1 MKLTMSTVSLNLR
14 QPTSHNLVLCRQE
27 NLSDHPMRKLSM
39 LRAIQAFEAAAR
51 HENYSG
57 AATELSVTPAAI
69 GQQVRALEAWL
80 GAPLFRRLASGANRL
95 VLTEAAAEAL
105 PEFKL
110 GFDHLDVGLRRL
122 RQSQRLLVTV
132 AVSQGFVARWLLP
145 RLDRFAATWPAV
157 EVRLDVSDRLA
168 DIEHG
173 EADLGIRCGAGQ
185 WPGLAVK
192 RLMDEEMFPVC
203 SPSLLQG
210 LSAPENA
217 VALARMPLIHDL
229 TMPHSGVFPSWRE
242 WLQEQGV
249 RMSRSLH
256 GLQINLSAAVVQAAL
271 NGQGVALAR
280 RAFVSDELRS
290 GRLQRLL
297 PAVQW
302 PIRWAYYV
310 VQPESAMLR
319 EPVTAFV
326 DWLAGE
332 AAAELKA
339 PVSGPAEKSAT

>member
-1 MKLTMSTVSLNLR
+1 
-14 QPTSHNLVLCRQE
+14 
-27 NLSDHPMRKLSM
+27 M

-57 AATELSVTPAAI
+57 AAVELRVTPAAI

-95 VLTEAAAEAL
+95 ALTEAAAGAL
-105 PEFKL
+105 PDFKL
-110 GFDHLDVGLRRL
+110 GFDHLDVGLRRF
-122 RQSQRLLVTV
+122 RQSQRPIVTV

-145 RLDRFAATWPAV
+145 RLDRFAAAWPVV

-173 EADLGIRCGAGQ
+173 EADLGIRCGSGQ
-185 WPGLAVK
+185 WPGLAAK
-192 RLMDEEMFPVC
+192 HLMDEEMFPVC

-210 LSAPENA
+210 TSAPKNA

-229 TMPHSGVFPSWRE
+229 TMPNSGVFPSWRE
-242 WLQEQGV
+242 WLQAQDV
-249 RMSRSLH
+249 RLSKGLP
-256 GLQINLSAAVVQAAL
+256 GLQINSSAVVVQAAL

-280 RAFVSDELRS
+280 RAFVSDELRC
-290 GRLQRLL
+290 GRLRRLL
-297 PAVQW
+297 PAVRW

-310 VQPESAMLR
+310 VRTESAMPR
-319 EPVTAFV
+319 EPVRAFV
-326 DWLAGE
+326 DWLADE
-332 AAAELKA
+332 AAADLRA
-339 PVSGPAEKSAT
+339 PAGAGGTVAVDDSTHAGKVRTSSVERRRKR

>member
-1 MKLTMSTVSLNLR
+1 
-14 QPTSHNLVLCRQE
+14 
-27 NLSDHPMRKLSM
+27 M

-69 GQQVRALEAWL
+69 GQQVRALETWL

-95 VLTEAAAEAL
+95 ALTEAAAQAL

-110 GFDHLDVGLRRL
+110 GFDHLDLGLRRL
-122 RQSQRLLVTV
+122 RQSHRLLVTV

-145 RLDRFAATWPAV
+145 RLDRFAAAWPAV

-173 EADLGIRCGAGQ
+173 EADLGIRCGSGQ
-185 WPGLAVK
+185 WPGLAAK

-210 LSAPENA
+210 MSAPEDA
-217 VALARMPLIHDL
+217 AALARMPLIHDL
-229 TMPHSGVFPSWRE
+229 TMPHAGVFPSWRE
-242 WLQEQGV
+242 WLGEQGL
-249 RMSRSLH
+249 RLSRAVQ
-256 GLQINLSAAVVQAAL
+256 GLQINSSAAVVQAAL

-280 RAFVSDELRS
+280 RAFVSDELRA
-290 GRLQRLL
+290 GHLERLL

-310 VQPESAMLR
+310 VHTESAMLR
-319 EPVTAFV
+319 EPVQAFV

-332 AAAELKA
+332 AAADLRAPATELHA
-339 PVSGPAEKSAT
+339 FSETTLAHAENVQASAAGARRKRSR

>member
-1 MKLTMSTVSLNLR
+1 MLGAQEKLFGDL
-14 QPTSHNLVLCRQE
+14 
-27 NLSDHPMRKLSM
+27 MRKLSM

-57 AATELSVTPAAI
+57 AAIELNVTPAAI

-80 GAPLFRRLASGANRL
+80 GAPLFRRMSSGANRL
-95 VLTEAAAEAL
+95 VLTEAAAGAL

-110 GFDHLDVGLRRL
+110 GFDHLDVGLRHL
-122 RQSQRLLVTV
+122 RQSQRALVTV

-145 RLDRFAATWPAV
+145 RLDRFATAWPAV

-173 EADLGIRCGAGQ
+173 EADLGIRCGSGT
-185 WPGLAVK
+185 WPGLVAK
-192 RLMDEEMFPVC
+192 HLMSEEIFPVC

-210 LSAPENA
+210 LKAPQDA

-242 WLQEQGV
+242 WLQEQDV
-249 RMSRSLH
+249 QLSTALQ
-256 GLQINLSAAVVQAAL
+256 GLQINSSAGVVQAAL

-280 RAFVSDELRS
+280 RAFVSEELQS
-290 GRLQRLL
+290 GLLERLL
-297 PAVQW
+297 PAIQW
-302 PIRWAYYV
+302 PIPWAYYV
-310 VQPESAMLR
+310 VHTESAIHR
-319 EPVTAFV
+319 QPVQAFV
-326 DWLAGE
+326 EWLETE
-332 AAAELKA
+332 AAATADHHPTMSKLT
-339 PVSGPAEKSAT
+339 KS